1 LASFFTSF
9 KSLTTYIV
17 YIFGSSVKGTSN
29 KNREIDIAYLS
40 DQEINEYENFMLD
53 QDLAGKINFDV
64 DLIDFKKSFNSIS
77 GSSN

>member
-1 LASFFTSF
+1 M
-9 KSLTTYIV
+9 V
-17 YIFGSSVKGTSN
+17 YIFGSTLKGTSN
-29 KNREIDIAYLS
+29 KYSDIDIAYLS
-40 DQEINEYENFMLD
+40 DQEINEYENFMLA

>member
-1 LASFFTSF
+1 MA
-9 KSLTTYIV
+9 
-17 YIFGSSVKGTSN
+17 N
-29 KNREIDIAYLS
+29 LS
-40 DQEINEYENFMLD
+40 DQEINEYENFMLA

>member
-1 LASFFTSF
+1 MASFFTCF
-9 KSLTTYIV
+9 KSLTTYMV
-17 YIFGSSVKGTSN
+17 YIFGSTLKGTSN
-29 KNREIDIAYLS
+29 KYSDIDIAYLS
-40 DQEINEYENFMLD
+40 DQEINEYENFMLA